1 MKSADRETSTATTI
15 GESQNEQNDVK
26 VTRQSV
32 RVTGLGHHTSQMA
45 PLIGTCTEVECVIG
59 DRKINALW
67 DSGSQV
73 FLISQGWLEERNPL
87 Q

>member
-1 MKSADRETSTATTI
+1 MEAADKEAPAAITDDECFI
-15 GESQNEQNDVK
+15 KQNEAE

-32 RVTGLGHHTSQMA
+32 RVPGLSYHTSQMA
-45 PLIGTCTEVECVIG
+45 PLIGTRTEVECVIG
-59 DRKINALW
+59 CRKINALW